1 MVDSGSPQCSKG
13 INLRKRKNINY
24 KKVVNRYDTDTDSSP
39 VQCGQRKT
47 IRHKLLGFFFTR
59 QG

>member
-13 INLRKRKNINY
+13 INLRKRKNINNY

-47 IRHKLLGFFFTR
+47 IRY
-59 QG
+59 

>member
-47 IRHKLLGFFFTR
+47 IRH
-59 QG
+59 